1 MKVLVTGANGQLGY
15 DIVKEL
21 KKQNIECYG
30 ATRKDFDIVDFE
42 ATEKFITNYMPDA
55 VIHCAAYTAVDKA
68 EDEQGL
74 CYLVNASATEN
85 IAEICK
91 KINSKML
98 YISTDYVFDGSKDG
112 FYEVDDK
119 PNPINVYGKTKLLGE
134 QAVQRILDKYFIVRI
149 SWVFGEH
156 GNNFVKTMLRL
167 GKERKEINVVADQY
181 GSPTYTADLAPLL
194 VEMIQTDKYG
204 IYHATNEGVCSWAE
218 FAEEIFKIA
227 VMDVKVNYITTAE
240 YQTIAKRPM
249 NSRLSKE
256 KLIEKS
262 YFKLPIYIEALRQY
276 FVVTKIGNKEVLVCS
291 KNLNFS

>member
-15 DIVKEL
+15 DVVKEL
-21 KKQNIECYG
+21 QKRNIECYG
-30 ATRKDFDIVDFE
+30 ATRKDFDLVDFE
-42 ATEKFITNYMPDA
+42 ATEKFITSYMPDA

-85 IAEICK
+85 IAQICK
-91 KINSKML
+91 KINAKML
-98 YISTDYVFDGSKDG
+98 YISTDYVFDGTKNG

-119 PNPINVYGKTKLLGE
+119 PNPINIYGKTKLLGE
-134 QAVQRILDKYFIVRI
+134 QAVQKILDKYFIVRI
-149 SWVFGEH
+149 SWVFGEY

-204 IYHATNEGVCSWAE
+204 IYHITNEGVCTWAE
-218 FAEEIFKIA
+218 FAEEIFKISK
-227 VMDVKVNYITTAE
+227 MDIKVNHITTVE
-240 YQTIAKRPM
+240 YPTMAKRPL
-249 NSRLSKE
+249 NSRLSKV
-256 KLIEKS
+256 
-262 YFKLPIYIEALRQY
+262 KLPQRSFKTLEDWQTAIKRYLRKQN
-276 FVVTKIGNKEVLVCS
+276 V
-291 KNLNFS
+291 

>member
-1 MKVLVTGANGQLGY
+1 MKVLVTGSNGQLGY
-15 DIVKEL
+15 DVVKEL
-21 KKQNIECYG
+21 QKQNIECCG
-30 ATRKDFDIVDFE
+30 ATRQDFDIVDFE
-42 ATEKFITNYMPDA
+42 ATENFIKNYMPDA

-91 KINSKML
+91 KINAKML
-98 YISTDYVFDGSKDG
+98 YISTDYAFDGTKNG

-134 QAVQRILDKYFIVRI
+134 EAVQKILDKYFVVRI

-167 GKERKEINVVADQY
+167 GKEHKEINVVADQY
-181 GSPTYTADLAPLL
+181 GSPTYTADLAPL
-194 VEMIQTDKYG
+194 VVAMIQTDKYG
-204 IYHATNEGVCSWAE
+204 IYHATNEGVCTWAE

-227 VMDVKVNYITTAE
+227 DIDIKVNHITTAE
-240 YQTIAKRPM
+240 YPIRAKRPM
-249 NSRLSKE
+249 NSRLSK
-256 KLIEKS
+256 KSLINNN
-262 YFKLPIYIEALRQY
+262 FKTLDNWQSA
-276 FVVTKIGNKEVLVCS
+276 V
-291 KNLNFS
+291 KNYLQK

>member
-15 DIVKEL
+15 DVVKEL
-21 KKQNIECYG
+21 QKQNIDCYG
-30 ATRKDFDIVDFE
+30 VTREDFDLVDFK
-42 ATEKFITNYMPDA
+42 ATEKFLVNYMPDV

-91 KINSKML
+91 KIDAKML
-98 YISTDYVFDGSKDG
+98 YISTDYIFDGTKDG
-112 FYEVDDK
+112 FYEVDDT

-134 QAVQRILDKYFIVRI
+134 QAVQKILKKYFIVRI

-167 GKERKEINVVADQY
+167 GKEHKELNVVADQY

-194 VEMIQTDKYG
+194 IEIIKTDKYG

-227 VMDVKVNYITTAE
+227 KMDVKVNHIKTTE
-240 YQTIAKRPM
+240 YPTRAKRPM
-249 NSRLSKE
+249 NSRLSKISL
-256 KLIEKS
+256 KVND
-262 YFKLPIYIEALRQY
+262 FKLLNNWQSALNKYI
-276 FVVTKIGNKEVLVCS
+276 GEVS
-291 KNLNFS
+291 K